1 MQNCLFVQPSHSYVN
16 LKCGCLCLSWRRS
29 VCQLFWVKWVLKLLS
44 KCRYTFLWVCLFI
57 TDPPQE
63 NIILSIWHLGKMEI
77 VAAFYWLYKDSIDT
91 LSVKYYKDEQIS
103 RQDLLS
109 YEQIFSHTAT
119 SIFHDVKSRSTWM
132 EFIHVVSYDSYVMVS
147 LSCV

>member
-1 MQNCLFVQPSHSYVN
+1 
-16 LKCGCLCLSWRRS
+16 
-29 VCQLFWVKWVLKLLS
+29 
-44 KCRYTFLWVCLFI
+44 
-57 TDPPQE
+57 
-63 NIILSIWHLGKMEI
+63 MEI

-109 YEQIFSHTAT
+109 YEQIFSHTA
-119 SIFHDVKSRSTWM
+119 SSVFHNVKSKSTSM
-132 EFIHVVSYDSYVMVS
+132 EFIYVLSYDNYVMVS